1 MLENMVIMVV
11 LAVVGY
17 VFGKLRS
24 KIIDVCMD
32 LVNKSLFYLVIPT
45 IIFKAIYGSNDLES
59 ISLAI
64 VISGIHILSM
74 FLISYITSYLIG
86 IKNSDES
93 LAITISLSMPNAGYL
108 AIPLSVALIGDSR
121 YVVPYTIAFNIAL
134 PLLILILST
143 FYNTNNS
150 GKINLIKSVP
160 FLFALTVSLLLKL
173 FNVYIAIPQ
182 MIFRSIDTI
191 IMSSFMIIGY
201 EFSKITIDTM
211 KSSLKPVFLGIIIRY
226 IVSPIMLILLMLHNS
241 LINNFNYYRG
251 LMLQSVMPPA
261 VSNIILAKVYNLKSE
276 VVSILIVVLT
286 PISIVIT
293 VVIYSIF

>member
-1 MLENMVIMVV
+1 MVIMVV
-11 LAVVGY
+11 LTVVGY

-86 IKNSDES
+86 IKNSNES

-150 GKINLIKSVP
+150 GRINLIKSVP
-160 FLFALTVSLLLKL
+160 FLLALTVSLLLKL

>member
-1 MLENMVIMVV
+1 MVIMVV

-17 VFGKLRS
+17 MFGKLRS

-59 ISLAI
+59 ISLAT
-64 VISGIHILSM
+64 VISGIHISSM

-86 IKNSDES
+86 IKNSNES

-121 YVVPYTIAFNIAL
+121 YVAPYTIAFNIAL
-134 PLLILILST
+134 PLLILILSM
-143 FYNTNNS
+143 FYNTNNN
-150 GKINLIKSVP
+150 GRINLIKSAP

-182 MIFRSIDTI
+182 MIFRSIDII

-201 EFSKITIDTM
+201 EFSKITIGTM
-211 KSSLKPVFLGIIIRY
+211 KLSLKLVFLGIIIRY

-293 VVIYSIF
+293 IAIYSIFLSS

>member
-1 MLENMVIMVV
+1 MVIMVV